1 MNQIASRH
9 KMWFNQ
15 RVFKKREMTRK
26 AFKKQEDFAT
36 EQKGLTHDLQDKL
49 KKKNNT
55 VQEKSH
61 M

>member
-49 KKKNNT
+49 KKK
-55 VQEKSH
+55 K
-61 M
+61 